1 MQAAVHL
8 QGGVRDEGGLD
19 WSFEFL
25 WTRLIDGRGLIGLFG
40 SVGGSRRRPLSK
52 AHAAAARSG
61 GPVPRSG
68 PDLPRVVGTRR
79 NASKSRNRRASAS
92 LSKPGVSVAVL
103 RQPPGRTKAR
113 VSGSALAVSRT
124 SRARPIWTRCS
135 QRSRTAR
142 LRCHI
147 APMPSV
153 SLRAVHRLGALALP
167 WP

>member
-1 MQAAVHL
+1 MSIVQSSSL
-8 QGGVRDEGGLD
+8 MEGRSHRD

-61 GPVPRSG
+61 GPVPRTG

-92 LSKPGVSVAVL
+92 LTKPGVSVAAL
-103 RQPPGRTKAR
+103 RQPPGRTNAKVDFPPGAGGFANEPSTTLALSKG
-113 VSGSALAVSRT
+113 VEEVAGGSVGNDKEPQAE
-124 SRARPIWTRCS
+124 
-135 QRSRTAR
+135 RTAWR
-142 LRCHI
+142 
-147 APMPSV
+147 
-153 SLRAVHRLGALALP
+153 
-167 WP
+167 